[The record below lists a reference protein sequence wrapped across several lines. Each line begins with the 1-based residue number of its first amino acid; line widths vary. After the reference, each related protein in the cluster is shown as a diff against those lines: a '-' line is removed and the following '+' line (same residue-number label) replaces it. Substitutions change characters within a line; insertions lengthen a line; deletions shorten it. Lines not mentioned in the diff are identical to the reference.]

1 MNVGEILIL
10 FTFRDP
16 TSHVVTVS
24 EVFKRYSIAG
34 VKLQVYI
41 SLHIPCIIINPYKLS
56 WAGGCRCRCKVS
68 VLSRYRRNH
77 KLFEHFK
84 NKATAAPPVHRS
96 RHHAVLYFIQSE
108 CSREKMLFF
117 YIFPQKI
124 ALPSWE
130 LVVNCLLVLFIK
142 IFLLQWFKP
151 PHN

>member
-84 NKATAAPPVHRS
+84 NKAAPPLHRPDTTPCYTLFS
-96 RHHAVLYFIQSE
+96 RNVPVRKCCFSTF
-108 CSREKMLFF
+108 SRRKLHF
-117 YIFPQKI
+117 
-124 ALPSWE
+124 LPGSGW
-130 LVVNCLLVLFIK
+130 
-142 IFLLQWFKP
+142 
-151 PHN
+151 